1 MTIRPSHLS
10 TSPDCPPPEDL
21 YAWLP
26 TQHPTLVPSPFLSP
40 EESFLPIPESP
51 SSRVTPLAN
60 LEESSMPANAMLSVP
75 LNPQDNQQGKVV

>member
-1 MTIRPSHLS
+1 MTTRPSHLS

-26 TQHPTLVPSPFLSP
+26 TQHPTLAPSPFLAP

-51 SSRVTPLAN
+51 SSQFAPLATR
-60 LEESSMPANAMLSVP
+60 EGSSMPANTMLSVP
-75 LNPQDNQQGKVV
+75 SSPQDKRKGKGA